1 MRVSSNGQTPL
12 HSPVKFYLSLSGFH
26 ASPNSSRAREVIVC
40 IMLRIR
46 VNRGESSIVFYVLIL
61 LRLQPVH
68 VEIFNVH
75 ASRNEKLN
83 YIISTSNR
91 VGGVPIYIIRETK
104 IVI

>member
-1 MRVSSNGQTPL
+1 MVRHLYTHPL
-12 HSPVKFYLSLSGFH
+12 
-26 ASPNSSRAREVIVC
+26 NSISRFQDFTQARIVHERENVIVC

-83 YIISTSNR
+83 YIISTWKGL
-91 VGGVPIYIIRETK
+91 GGVPIYIIRETK